1 MRCETARGGGG
12 GGTRPPPRTPRHASF
27 WLLGSWWTCALVGVL
42 WFRELVR
49 QRWQEKAC
57 GVTSVNCLEGFGRD
71 LLTWGL
77 RGL

>member
-12 GGTRPPPRTPRHASF
+12 GGGGTRTPRHASF

-57 GVTSVNCLEGFGRD
+57 GVTSANCLEGFGRD

-77 RGL
+77 SGL